1 MVVRVAAVFDVMT
14 HRSHATVI
22 LENFLN
28 PYPFRG
34 ELVDCSSEIKIVAM
48 CADSTTYA
56 NKKGDPAKRVNFA
69 AETSQAYGI
78 PLFSTIAQAMC
89 VGGDTLAVDAV
100 LSIGEGGGADL

>member
-56 NKKGDPAKRVNFA
+56 QNGDPAKRVNFA
-69 AETSQAYGI
+69 AETSQAYRI
-78 PLFSTIAQAMC
+78 PLFSTIEQAMC
-89 VGGDTLAVDAV
+89 VGGDTLAVDAI